1 MQYMFLKVF
10 QREVGGNET
19 LNCFLCV
26 SNRVQNDYDCS
37 RLATPTLHLS
47 TESSRM
53 KELVEV
59 VL

>member
-37 RLATPTLHLS
+37 RLAPTLHLS